1 MDYLNIKLTSK
12 QAKALHGLLPKII
25 KSPKMLDKREFTPTY
40 DEIMALIE
48 VSNQLW
54 KR

>member
-1 MDYLNIKLTSK
+1 MAITITLTPE
-12 QAKALHGLLPKII
+12 QAEALHGLLPKII
-25 KSPKMLDKREFTPTY
+25 KAPKMLDKREFTPTY